1 MKGDFMRFH
10 PKTRLFVISVLTLL
24 LSHIPNVAVAEVA
37 LQSGQMVPTSILVAD
52 LTRAQAQSRIQ
63 NYLDQKE
70 LRQNLADRGLS
81 ADEISTRLA
90 SLSDTEM
97 KQLAQQMDQAQY
109 GGDILVA
116 ILLVV
121 LIIYFAKRI

>member
-1 MKGDFMRFH
+1 MRFH
-10 PKTRLFVISVLTLL
+10 QKTRLFVISVLTLL

-70 LRQNLADRGLS
+70 LRQKLADRGLS

>member
-10 PKTRLFVISVLTLL
+10 QKTRLFVISVLTLL

-70 LRQNLADRGLS
+70 LRQKLADRGLS

>member
-1 MKGDFMRFH
+1 MRFH
-10 PKTRLFVISVLTLL
+10 HKTRLFIVAALTLL
-24 LSHIPNVAVAEVA
+24 LSHIPNIAVAEVA
-37 LQSGQMVPTSILVAD
+37 LHLGQMIPTSELVTD
-52 LTRAQAQSRIQ
+52 LTREQAQSRIQ

-70 LRQNLADRGLS
+70 LRQRLAERGLS
-81 ADEISTRLA
+81 ADEISSRLA

-121 LIIYFAKRI
+121 LIIYFVKRI